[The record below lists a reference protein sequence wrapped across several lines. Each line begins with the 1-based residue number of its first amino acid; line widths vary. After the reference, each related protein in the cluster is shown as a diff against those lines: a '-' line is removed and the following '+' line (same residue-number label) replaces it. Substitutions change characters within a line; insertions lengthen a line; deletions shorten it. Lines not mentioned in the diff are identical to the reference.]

1 MTRVLLV
8 VFSFSLDFFFWGG
21 GGGGGE
27 ELKTPIPKK
36 KLADLLHQLVR
47 FLPSVVKLFVEV
59 FLRF

>member
-8 VFSFSLDFFFWGG
+8 VFSFSLDFFFLGG
-21 GGGGGE
+21 GGG

>member
-8 VFSFSLDFFFWGG
+8 VFSFSLDLFFFFGEGG
-21 GGGGGE
+21 GK
-27 ELKTPIPKK
+27 LKTPIPKK